1 MYKIGELSD
10 PVMADLIVQDL
21 TEQGISS
28 RLIEEQGLL
37 VIYVENN
44 GDREKAF
51 DMFRVRLGFAPRFE
65 IPEEYKKMATIPWG
79 LMTRVFMVLSLGIS
93 FAMLMTGGKDV
104 ASLWFFSQNDE
115 LLFAEIRQ
123 GQWWRLWSPIFLHF
137 GLLHIIFNML
147 VFKDFGPLVEHQHGI
162 KRALIWVASIAACS
176 NVAQYLVQGPQF
188 GGMSGVLFGLL
199 GIIWTY
205 KIFNPKSEFS
215 LPKSSVTMLLV
226 WFFLCLFGLI
236 PNIANTAH
244 ASGLTVGMLI
254 GIVAGCLD
262 QKVEGQENVSR
273 MKLLSY
279 VALSFGLS
287 LLTFVVEAWK
297 LDGDL
302 YVLQF

>member
-28 RLIEEQGLL
+28 QLVEEQGLL
-37 VIYVENN
+37 VIYVDHED
-44 GDREKAF
+44 DREKAF

-65 IPEEYKKMATIPWG
+65 VPEEYKKMANIPWG
-79 LMTRVFMVLSLGIS
+79 MMTRVFMVLSLAIS
-93 FAMLMTGGKDV
+93 FAMLMTGGKEV
-104 ASLWFFSQNDE
+104 ASLWFISQNDE
-115 LLFAEIRQ
+115 MIFAEIRQ

-147 VFKDFGPLVEHQHGI
+147 VFKDFGPLIEHQHGI
-162 KRALIWVASIAACS
+162 KRALIWVAIIALFS

-205 KIFNPKSEFS
+205 KVFNPESEFS

-254 GIVAGCLD
+254 GIWFGQSD
-262 QKVEGQENVSR
+262 QSKHIR
-273 MKLLSY
+273 LYKLISY
-279 VALSFGLS
+279 VALAIGLS

-297 LDGDL
+297 LDGEL
-302 YVLQF
+302 YFYQF